1 MPKKIDWEP
10 IKRAYLASGESY
22 ATIASRFNV
31 SERAVEKR
39 ASDEGW
45 ARSREEIHAE
55 IKPKPANKPRPTVKG
70 SGAIDEI
77 SVVENAIADLSTG
90 IADADTPI
98 KSKEAAAAALV
109 RLLEYREKLLP
120 TTAADL
126 AGRAIELGITPEQ
139 FIEELRQAW
148 QNQS

>member
-22 ATIASRFNV
+22 ATIASRFEV

-39 ASDEGW
+39 ASEEGW

-55 IKPKPANKPRPTVKG
+55 IKPKPVNKPRPTVKR
-70 SGAIDEI
+70 SDAIDEI
-77 SVVENAIADLSTG
+77 EVLENAIADLS
-90 IADADTPI
+90 ADLADSPI
-98 KSKEAAAAALV
+98 KSKESAATALV
-109 RLLEYREKLLP
+109 RLLEYRQKIQP

-126 AGRAIELGITPEQ
+126 AGRAIELGISPDQ
-139 FIEELRQAW
+139 FLEELRQAW
-148 QNQS
+148 AAQS